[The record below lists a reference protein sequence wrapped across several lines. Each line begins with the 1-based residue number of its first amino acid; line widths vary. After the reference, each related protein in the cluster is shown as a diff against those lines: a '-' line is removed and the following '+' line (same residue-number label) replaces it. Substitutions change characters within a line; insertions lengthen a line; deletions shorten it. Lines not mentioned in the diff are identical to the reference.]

1 MAKLNDCTIL
11 VTLVKVKVIFHYLY
25 YVNFDQKIR
34 YNLPL
39 IYPYILLE
47 TYIVYTTFKAPYRA
61 QWRPEDHVL
70 AKIFKKKKEEI
81 KIIWV
86 SIEN

>member
-47 TYIVYTTFKAPYRA
+47 TYKRHCLHNV
-61 QWRPEDHVL
+61 
-70 AKIFKKKKEEI
+70 
-81 KIIWV
+81 
-86 SIEN
+86 